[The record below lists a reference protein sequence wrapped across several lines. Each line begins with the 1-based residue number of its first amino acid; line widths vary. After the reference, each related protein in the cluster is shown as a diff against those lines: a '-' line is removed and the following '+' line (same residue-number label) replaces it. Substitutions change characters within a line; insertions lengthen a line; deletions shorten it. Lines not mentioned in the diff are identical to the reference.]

1 MDGSEHKCFFLS
13 PTKAIL
19 PRSMDDPTRSAGG
32 QGPGD
37 GHFPFVSEPPAQLR
51 QPMYVPKR
59 LLLGPGPTNASPRV
73 LQAGSLQLLGHLHP
87 EFCQI
92 MDDVRAG
99 IKYALQTDS
108 RWALAVSGTG
118 HAAMEAALGNLLES
132 GERVLIASHG
142 IWGQRASDIADR
154 LGADVHVIK
163 KDAGKYF
170 SLSDIEKGLLENQP
184 VLFFIT
190 HGESSTGVL
199 QSLDGIGELCHRHG
213 CLLLVDSVAALGGVP
228 LYMDAQEIDALYT
241 GSQKVLSC
249 PPGPS
254 PIAFSDRAW
263 DKIIKRKSRI
273 PSFYFDMTCLANYWG
288 CDGEARRYHHTGP
301 ITSVYMLREGLA
313 GLAEERLEKCWSRH
327 AASAKRLH
335 VGLKQ
340 LGLELFVQDEVARL
354 PTVTTVCVPPN
365 YAWKEVT
372 DYLITKYNIEI
383 SGGLGPT
390 AGKVWRIGLM
400 GYNSTAE
407 TVDKVLNALQD
418 ALTKCRHSKL

>member
-1 MDGSEHKCFFLS
+1 MLS
-13 PTKAIL
+13 
-19 PRSMDDPTRSAGG
+19 SMDNPTRSASGLE
-32 QGPGD
+32 GPSGE
-37 GHFPFVSEPPAQLR
+37 HFSISEPPAQLR
-51 QPMYVPKR
+51 QPMHVPKR
-59 LLLGPGPTNASPRV
+59 LLLGPGPANASPRV

-92 MDDVRAG
+92 MDEVRAG

-118 HAAMEAALGNLLES
+118 HAAMEAALGNLLED

-154 LGADVHVIK
+154 LGADVCIMP

-170 SLSDIEKGLLENQP
+170 SLCDIEKGLLENQP
-184 VLFFIT
+184 ILFFIT

-199 QSLDGIGELCHRHG
+199 QPLDGIGELCHR
-213 CLLLVDSVAALGGVP
+213 
-228 LYMDAQEIDALYT
+228 
-241 GSQKVLSC
+241 
-249 PPGPS
+249 
-254 PIAFSDRAW
+254 
-263 DKIIKRKSRI
+263 DKIINRKSRI
-273 PSFYFDMTCLANYWG
+273 PSFYFDMTWLANYWG

-301 ITSVYMLREGLA
+301 ITGVYMLREGLA
-313 GLAEERLEKCWSRH
+313 GLAEETLEKCWSRH

-335 VGLKQ
+335 VGLQ
-340 LGLELFVQDEVARL
+340 RLGLELFVQDEVARL
-354 PTVTTVCVPPN
+354 PTVTTVCVPPD

-372 DYLITKYNIEI
+372 DYLMTKHNIEI

-407 TVDKVLNALQD
+407 NVDKVLNALQD

>member
-1 MDGSEHKCFFLS
+1 MLS
-13 PTKAIL
+13 
-19 PRSMDDPTRSAGG
+19 SMDNPTRSASGLE
-32 QGPGD
+32 GPSGE
-37 GHFPFVSEPPAQLR
+37 HFSISEPPAQLR
-51 QPMYVPKR
+51 QPMHVPKR
-59 LLLGPGPTNASPRV
+59 LLLGPGPANASPRV

-92 MDDVRAG
+92 MDEVRAG

-118 HAAMEAALGNLLES
+118 HAAMEAALGNLLED

-154 LGADVHVIK
+154 LGADVCIMP

-170 SLSDIEKGLLENQP
+170 SLCDIEKGLLENQP
-184 VLFFIT
+184 ILFFIT

-199 QSLDGIGELCHRHG
+199 QPLDGIGELCHR
-213 CLLLVDSVAALGGVP
+213 
-228 LYMDAQEIDALYT
+228 
-241 GSQKVLSC
+241 
-249 PPGPS
+249 
-254 PIAFSDRAW
+254 
-263 DKIIKRKSRI
+263 
-273 PSFYFDMTCLANYWG
+273 
-288 CDGEARRYHHTGP
+288 YHHTGP
-301 ITSVYMLREGLA
+301 ITGVYMLREGLA
-313 GLAEERLEKCWSRH
+313 GLAEETLEKCWSRH

-335 VGLKQ
+335 VGLQ
-340 LGLELFVQDEVARL
+340 RLGLELFVQDEVARL
-354 PTVTTVCVPPN
+354 PTVTTVCVPPD

-372 DYLITKYNIEI
+372 DYLMTKHNIEI

-407 TVDKVLNALQD
+407 NVDKVLNALQD